1 MILAAGR
8 GERMRPLTLT
18 RPKPLLEVG
27 GLVKHFAVRRG
38 ALGLAIF
45 GVAGW
50 MWQRN
55 TRPETKSRGS
65 GPASGDSRGTGS

>member
-1 MILAAGR
+1 VANREAVETYREMLSPEKTSGWS
-8 GERMRPLTLT
+8 L
-18 RPKPLLEVG
+18 
-27 GLVKHFAVRRG
+27 VRRG

-65 GPASGDSRGTGS
+65 GPASGDNRGAGS

>member
-1 MILAAGR
+1 MLSPEKTSGWS
-8 GERMRPLTLT
+8 L
-18 RPKPLLEVG
+18 
-27 GLVKHFAVRRG
+27 VRRG

-65 GPASGDSRGTGS
+65 GPASGDNRGAGS